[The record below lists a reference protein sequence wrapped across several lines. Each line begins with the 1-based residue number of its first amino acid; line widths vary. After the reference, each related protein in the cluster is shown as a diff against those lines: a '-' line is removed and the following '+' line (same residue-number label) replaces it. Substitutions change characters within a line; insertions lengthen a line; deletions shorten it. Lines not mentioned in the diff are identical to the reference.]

1 MSPWCTHNVPTVS
14 LQPQKT
20 FGHHFP
26 TSRCPSKPFVFE
38 LLCGTPWSWGSAWGK
53 QDWQGWILLSSQRGG
68 AALELKSHGARDAV
82 RPCKGSV
89 NAGGNSAHV
98 AASKG
103 QEVRRASK
111 WLEVALCSETG
122 FILLLFA
129 WGSLGLYLAS

>member
-1 MSPWCTHNVPTVS
+1 MR
-14 LQPQKT
+14 L
-20 FGHHFP
+20 
-26 TSRCPSKPFVFE
+26 
-38 LLCGTPWSWGSAWGK
+38 
-53 QDWQGWILLSSQRGG
+53 
-68 AALELKSHGARDAV
+68 
-82 RPCKGSV
+82 CKGSV

-98 AASKG
+98 AASEG